1 MNNVIL
7 LGRITKDPELKYT
20 GSGKLYCRFTLA
32 VNREFN
38 KEETDFI
45 NCVAWDKRAETIEKY
60 LRKGKRI
67 LVAGRLMIGS
77 YDNKEGKKV
86 YTTDVIV
93 DNFNIIDFENKN
105 ENINTGNNFIDNTNY
120 ENDEDFPF

>member
-1 MNNVIL
+1 MNNVTL

-60 LRKGKRI
+60 LKKGKRI

-105 ENINTGNNFIDNTNY
+105 ENINTGNNFIDDTNN
-120 ENDEDFPF
+120 EDDEDFPF